1 MMQEPM
7 KIEPMKIES
16 MEPMKIQYPV
26 AKTFIQYP
34 ALRNPSLEAFFQ
46 EREISSCP
54 ASRMPS
60 IDEEDAQSTA
70 TASSGNPKT
79 IAQEIEYT
87 IKNTF
92 IDYPG
97 WESLRNPSLEGF
109 FQERELK
116 SCPATRVQSLDQT
129 PKQKQNAQE

>member
-1 MMQEPM
+1 MG
-7 KIEPMKIES
+7 
-16 MEPMKIQYPV
+16 KIQYPV

-60 IDEEDAQSTA
+60 IDEEDDAQCTPTGSTA
-70 TASSGNPKT
+70 NLKT
-79 IAQEIEYT
+79 IAPGIEYT
-87 IKNTF
+87 VKNTF

-97 WESLRNPSLEGF
+97 WESLRNPSLEALPGARV
-109 FQERELK
+109 EVLSSK
-116 SCPATRVQSLDQT
+116 SRTIT
-129 PKQKQNAQE
+129 G

>member
-1 MMQEPM
+1 MGM
-7 KIEPMKIES
+7 KIR
-16 MEPMKIQYPV
+16 YPV

-46 EREISSCP
+46 ERDISSCP

-60 IDEEDAQSTA
+60 IDVEDNVQSIPTDS
-70 TASSGNPKT
+70 TGNLKT

-87 IKNTF
+87 VKNTF
-92 IDYPG
+92 IDFPG

-116 SCPATRVQSLDQT
+116 SCPATREHSLDDT
-129 PKQKQNAQE
+129 QEVT